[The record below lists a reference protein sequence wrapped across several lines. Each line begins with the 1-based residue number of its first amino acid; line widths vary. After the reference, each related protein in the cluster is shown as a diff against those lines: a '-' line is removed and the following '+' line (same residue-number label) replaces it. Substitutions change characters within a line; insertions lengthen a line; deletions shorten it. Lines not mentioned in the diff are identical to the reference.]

1 MFHYQLYILVLIG
14 IGNASVFSKDV
25 QALAADS
32 FVESIGVNTHWTFLN
47 VYTTNY
53 TGLKAKLAESGIRYI
68 RDGCSSAVRARII
81 DLYNDLGIRFNV
93 IVERRKSG
101 PGVQPI
107 NITAIQEALDE
118 IKNQTLNAVVSFEAP
133 NEYDLSHGP
142 DTDWVDNI
150 RNYTIKL
157 SHLVKSDV
165 LLRHIPIIAPSLTS
179 REAYNAVSIMD
190 PYIDYVNLHLYQW
203 GYWPGNDGWDGK
215 GAIPSITWYFKNF
228 AQIQSPTGKLV
239 QATET
244 GYQDNLPNRGLSEI
258 ADGKYAVRACAEFF
272 RRGIYRTFKYE
283 LIDQG
288 IPGPEGS
295 FGLLRNN
302 LTEKSSFRAIKNLIS
317 ILTDKGSSFQPDKL
331 NYTLTGSTDNVRQI
345 LFQKHNGDFYLMIWI
360 EVSCWNFTT
369 QVDLYPSPQQ
379 VILTL
384 PTTLKISNV
393 ILYAFNNTGD
403 MNICSLSVINYQV
416 YLNATD
422 TITVVKLTNNTF
434 HK

>member
-68 RDGCSSAVRARII
+68 RDGCSSAVRARIT

-165 LLRHIPIIAPSLTS
+165 LL
-179 REAYNAVSIMD
+179 
-190 PYIDYVNLHLYQW
+190 
-203 GYWPGNDGWDGK
+203 
-215 GAIPSITWYFKNF
+215 
-228 AQIQSPTGKLV
+228 
-239 QATET
+239 
-244 GYQDNLPNRGLSEI
+244 
-258 ADGKYAVRACAEFF
+258 
-272 RRGIYRTFKYE
+272 
-283 LIDQG
+283 
-288 IPGPEGS
+288 
-295 FGLLRNN
+295 
-302 LTEKSSFRAIKNLIS
+302 
-317 ILTDKGSSFQPDKL
+317 
-331 NYTLTGSTDNVRQI
+331 
-345 LFQKHNGDFYLMIWI
+345 
-360 EVSCWNFTT
+360 
-369 QVDLYPSPQQ
+369 
-379 VILTL
+379 
-384 PTTLKISNV
+384 
-393 ILYAFNNTGD
+393 
-403 MNICSLSVINYQV
+403 
-416 YLNATD
+416 
-422 TITVVKLTNNTF
+422 
-434 HK
+434 